1 MMMNRFLWPGIHNP
15 VGAALPVARRLPD
28 HALHAALF
36 GAAHRSDFSSALPAR
51 LAFVSDIYS
60 FKLPHA
66 LGINPSSL
74 PKRHLSL
81 LFHKA
86 KQKHNS
92 ALRRWSLSH
101 QRKLIQAK
109 YVAFDAR
116 RSHCFFRRGSLQR

>member
-1 MMMNRFLWPGIHNP
+1 MNRFLWPGIHNP

-28 HALHAALF
+28 HALHAALS
-36 GAAHRSDFSSALPAR
+36 GVEHRPVSPSTLHTHLASLP
-51 LAFVSDIYS
+51 DIYG